1 MAATSTIGWPE
12 IKTSRVRVTRRRS
25 IRKTARRWST
35 VLRRGHC
42 RHCRSRSSTA
52 NSWSPSRSP
61 RASGSNPDN
70 GTEDAEATASR
81 RVAEPQPNGGSPAL
95 RGGPYG
101 PPGLAEQTRFL
112 SEKQDVRRLFYRETE
127 KRRRTDHGIRE
138 TQKETPIGFDARRV
152 AAPVAGSSHG
162 HESNSVGRRFVSVA
176 AFGHAVGLLRRPT
189 RRTRGAPFLRSS

>member
-1 MAATSTIGWPE
+1 MAATSTIGWPA

-81 RVAEPQPNGGSPAL
+81 RAAEPQPNGGSPAL

-112 SEKQDVRRLFYRETE
+112 SEKQDVRRLFYREPE

-152 AAPVAGSSHG
+152 A
-162 HESNSVGRRFVSVA
+162 
-176 AFGHAVGLLRRPT
+176 VGLLRRPT
-189 RRTRGAPFLRSS
+189 PRTPGAPVLRSP